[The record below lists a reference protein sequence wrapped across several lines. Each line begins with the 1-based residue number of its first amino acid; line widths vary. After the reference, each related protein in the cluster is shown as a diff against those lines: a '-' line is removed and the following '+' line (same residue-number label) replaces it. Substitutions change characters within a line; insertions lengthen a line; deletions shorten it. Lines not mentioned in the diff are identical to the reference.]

1 MFALLAFAGG
11 ARAAEP
17 QFPELTGRIVD
28 NANLLK
34 PEDRAAI
41 EADLKALEE
50 KSTDQLVVVTLPSLQ
65 GYEIEDFGYQL
76 GRKWAIGQKGKNN
89 GVLLIVAPNERKV
102 RIETG
107 RGLEPL
113 VTDLMSK
120 IIIENAIVPEFR
132 RGDYSAGIR
141 AGVRDIKDVLL
152 GDEEA
157 VKDRARGTGAEG
169 GLDWMSVFLI
179 CFWLGDPRPSSSG
192 RSSARAR
199 RPTRAG
205 RPTKVSG
212 PSADGDGAEA
222 GPSSSIPASAPA
234 AGAAD
239 GRREET
245 AAAASLAVAVTSA
258 AAAHRE
264 AGRRQDAWRKGQAMS
279 LISDAGKK
287 RIADAITAAERQT
300 SGEIVAVIT
309 KESSSYLYAPFMWAA
324 VIALLVPWPLIHFT
338 WWPSTWV
345 YGAQLA
351 TFFVSARDDVAAAGA
366 LLAGAEIDQTGEG
379 APAGAGAVPGAEHAH
394 DGRPDRRSHIRVGRG
409 ASCGDPGRCRHRAA
423 RAQGD
428 VASDR
433 GSTDA

>member
-1 MFALLAFAGG
+1 MFALLAFAGS

-76 GRKWAIGQKGKNN
+76 GRKWGIGQKGKNN

-157 VKDRARGTGAEG
+157 VKDRVRGTGTES
-169 GLDWMSVFLI
+169 GLDWMSIFLI
-179 CFWLGDPRPSSSG
+179 CFWLGILVFIIWAQFSQGPPTNQGRQANQSLGAQRGRRRRRGGPVIFDPSVGSGSWGGGWSSG
-192 RSSARAR
+192 
-199 RPTRAG
+199 G
-205 RPTKVSG
+205 DSG
-212 PSADGDGAEA
+212 GGFSGGGGDFG
-222 GPSSSIPASAPA
+222 G
-234 AGAAD
+234 G
-239 GRREET
+239 
-245 AAAASLAVAVTSA
+245 
-258 AAAHRE
+258 
-264 AGRRQDAWRKGQAMS
+264 
-279 LISDAGKK
+279 
-287 RIADAITAAERQT
+287 
-300 SGEIVAVIT
+300 
-309 KESSSYLYAPFMWAA
+309 
-324 VIALLVPWPLIHFT
+324 
-338 WWPSTWV
+338 
-345 YGAQLA
+345 
-351 TFFVSARDDVAAAGA
+351 
-366 LLAGAEIDQTGEG
+366 
-379 APAGAGAVPGAEHAH
+379 
-394 DGRPDRRSHIRVGRG
+394 G
-409 ASCGDPGRCRHRAA
+409 AS
-423 RAQGD
+423 
-428 VASDR
+428 
-433 GSTDA
+433 GSW